1 MVEYTTNRYKVLQK
15 IGEGVH
21 GIVLKAQDLSTNRIV
36 AIKKVSL
43 RTKYGEISL
52 STLREIK
59 TLQNCDCPYV
69 SLFNYLWSELTSA
82 EKKKI
87 TEKKCDFSR

>member
-1 MVEYTTNRYKVLQK
+1 MVEYTSSRYKVLQK

-21 GIVLKAQDLSTNRIV
+21 GIVLKAQDVCTDRIV

-43 RTKYGEISL
+43 RTKHDEISL

-69 SLFNYLWSELTSA
+69 SQFY
-82 EKKKI
+82 
-87 TEKKCDFSR
+87 DR